1 MTDPEFD
8 RVARRTADRLGDASL
23 DERIATACRGSGNP
37 SALAWI
43 AEECGI
49 GPETRVVDL
58 GTGLGGPAAWIARRF
73 GCRPVALEPARGA
86 VAGSAHLFDLA
97 VVRADA
103 AATPFRADG
112 FDVALLLGVLSVVD
126 TPEAVAAEGVRL
138 APTLAV
144 IEYCSTGEGPV
155 EAGGSTFPTR
165 RELERLLASVGCA
178 AAVTI
183 ELTMPTPPRWAR
195 AQEAFDATGEDAAAA
210 ASERAVQETIDAGDL
225 RPVVVVAR
233 RDR

>member
-1 MTDPEFD
+1 MT
-8 RVARRTADRLGDASL
+8 A
-23 DERIATACRGSGNP
+23 I
-37 SALAWI
+37 
-43 AEECGI
+43 
-49 GPETRVVDL
+49 
-58 GTGLGGPAAWIARRF
+58 
-73 GCRPVALEPARGA
+73 
-86 VAGSAHLFDLA
+86 
-97 VVRADA
+97 
-103 AATPFRADG
+103 
-112 FDVALLLGVLSVVD
+112 VD
-126 TPEAVAAEGVRL
+126 TPEEAAELDLPPLL
-138 APTLAV
+138 ARRPLEAFLDAQGL
-144 IEYCSTGEGPV
+144 GEGPV

-210 ASERAVQETIDAGDL
+210 ASEHAVQETIDAGDL